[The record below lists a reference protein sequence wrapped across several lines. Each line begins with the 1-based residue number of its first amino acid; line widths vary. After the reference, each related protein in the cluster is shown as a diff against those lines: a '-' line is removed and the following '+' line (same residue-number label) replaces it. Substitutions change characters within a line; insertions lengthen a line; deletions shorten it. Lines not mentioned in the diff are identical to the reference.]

1 MMNWMLAL
9 PEIVLACLGMAILI
23 FGVVRKQ
30 DSTVL
35 ATMFTIGA
43 FLITGFLVVTR
54 SNGVGFNGQFVTD
67 AFASFNKELI
77 LLGGIVALI
86 LSLDWNRSQ
95 GIARFE
101 FPVLVLFATVGMM
114 VMVSASNLMTL
125 YLGLELHSLALYVL
139 AAFARDN
146 QRSSEAGLKYFVLS
160 GLASG
165 LLLYGIS
172 LVYGFSGTMDFQAL
186 HGALMT
192 PAAAPPG
199 LIVGVVF
206 VVVGLAFKIS
216 AVPFHMW
223 TPDVYEGA
231 PTPVTTFFATAPK
244 VAAMAL
250 LLRVMGT
257 SFAELVPAW
266 QSLIVLM
273 AIASMIL
280 GALAAIGQQSI
291 KRLMAY
297 SSIGHM
303 GYALIGLAVGS
314 SDGVRGVLV
323 YMTVYV
329 LMTGGTLACVLAMKR
344 NDTPLEKISDL
355 SGLATT
361 DPGLALAISVF
372 MFSLAGIPLMAG
384 FFAKL
389 YIFLAAV
396 KAGLFALAVIGV
408 LTSVV
413 SAFYYIRVVKVMY
426 FDPPVEPFDR
436 RPPALSFVVAA
447 TGLFTA
453 FFFLFPAPVV
463 DAAEM
468 ASRVLFRSDIV
479 LDTGHLHLS
488 AFIRG

>member
-1 MMNWMLAL
+1 MNWTLAL
-9 PEIVLACLGMAILI
+9 PELVLTCCGLAILV

-30 DSTVL
+30 DSSML

-43 FLITGFLVVTR
+43 FLVTGMLVATR
-54 SNGVGFNGQFVTD
+54 VSGFGFNGQFVTD
-67 AFASFNKELI
+67 AFSTFNKELI
-77 LLGGIVALI
+77 LLGGALALI
-86 LSLDWNRSQ
+86 VSLDWNRSQ

-101 FPVLVLFATVGMM
+101 YPVLVLFATVGMM

-125 YLGLELHSLALYVL
+125 YLGLELQSLALYVL

-146 QRSSEAGLKYFVLS
+146 LRSSEAGLKYFVLS

-186 HGALMT
+186 HLTLAT
-192 PAAAPPG
+192 PADAPPG
-199 LIVGVVF
+199 LIVGIVF
-206 VVVGLAFKIS
+206 VLVGLAFKVS

-231 PTPVTTFFATAPK
+231 PTPVTVFFATGPK

-273 AIASMIL
+273 SIASMVL
-280 GALAAIGQQSI
+280 GALAAIGQSNI

-329 LMTGGTLACVLAMKR
+329 LMTAGTFACIMAMKR
-344 NDTPLEKISDL
+344 DGRPVEQISDL
-355 SGLATT
+355 SGLATN
-361 DPGLALAISVF
+361 DPGLAMAISVF

-396 KAGLFALAVIGV
+396 KGGLWTLAVVGV

-413 SAFYYIRVVKVMY
+413 GAFYYIRIIKVMY
-426 FDPPVEPFDR
+426 FDPPAEAFDR

-463 DAAEM
+463 DAAEL
-468 ASRVLFRSDIV
+468 ASRVLFR
-479 LDTGHLHLS
+479 
-488 AFIRG
+488 

>member
-1 MMNWMLAL
+1 MNWTLAV
-9 PEIVLACLGMAILI
+9 PEVVLACLGMAILI
-23 FGVVRKQ
+23 FGVLRKQ
-30 DSTVL
+30 DSTSL

-43 FLITGFLVVTR
+43 FLITGMLVATR
-54 SNGVGFNGQFVTD
+54 VSGSGFNGQFVTD
-67 AFASFNKELI
+67 AFATFNKELI
-77 LLGGIVALI
+77 LLGAALSLI
-86 LSLDWNRSQ
+86 MSLDWNRSQ
-95 GIARFE
+95 GIGRFE

-114 VMVSASNLMTL
+114 IMASASNMMTL

-139 AAFARDN
+139 AAFARDSL
-146 QRSSEAGLKYFVLS
+146 RSSEAGLKYFVLS
-160 GLASG
+160 GLSSG

-172 LVYGFSGTMDFQAL
+172 LIYGFSGTMDFQAL

-192 PAAAPPG
+192 PAAAPSG

-206 VVVGLAFKIS
+206 VLIGLAFKIS

-231 PTPVTTFFATAPK
+231 PTPVTIFFATAPK

-266 QSLIVLM
+266 QALVVVMS
-273 AIASMIL
+273 IASMVL
-280 GALAAIGQQSI
+280 GAFAAIGQRNI
-291 KRLMAY
+291 KRMMAY

-303 GYALIGLAVGS
+303 GYALIGLAVGT

-329 LMTGGTLACVLAMKR
+329 LMTAGALSCVLAMKR
-344 NDTPLEKISDL
+344 DGKPVEQIADL

-361 DPGLALAISVF
+361 DPGLAMALSVF
-372 MFSLAGIPLMAG
+372 MFSLAGIPLMGG

-389 YIFLAAV
+389 YIFMASV
-396 KAGLFALAVIGV
+396 KAGLYVLAVIGV
-408 LTSVV
+408 LTSVLG
-413 SAFYYIRVVKVMY
+413 AFYYLRVIKVMY
-426 FDPPVEPFDR
+426 FDPPVAAFDR

-468 ASRVLFRSDIV
+468 ASRVLFR
-479 LDTGHLHLS
+479 
-488 AFIRG
+488 

>member
-1 MMNWMLAL
+1 MNWTLAV
-9 PEIVLACLGMAILI
+9 PELVLTCAGMAILI
-23 FGVVRKQ
+23 FGVLRRQ
-30 DSTVL
+30 DSTLL

-43 FLITGFLVVTR
+43 FLITGLLVATET
-54 SNGVGFNGQFVTD
+54 SGIGFNGQFVTD
-67 AFASFNKELI
+67 AFATFNKELI
-77 LLGGIVALI
+77 LVGGALALI
-86 LSLDWNRSQ
+86 LSLDWNRTQ

-101 FPVLVLFATVGMM
+101 YPVLVLFATVGMM
-114 VMVSASNLMTL
+114 AMVSASNLMTL
-125 YLGLELHSLALYVL
+125 YLGLELQSLALYVL
-139 AAFARDN
+139 AAFARDDL
-146 QRSSEAGLKYFVLS
+146 RSSEAGLKYFVLS

-186 HGALMT
+186 HSALMT
-192 PAAAPPG
+192 PSAAPAG
-199 LIVGVVF
+199 LIVGLVF

-231 PTPVTTFFATAPK
+231 PTPVTIFFATAPK

-273 AIASMIL
+273 AIASMVL
-280 GALAAIGQQSI
+280 GSFAAIGQRNI

-329 LMTGGTLACVLAMKR
+329 LMTAGAIACIMAMKR
-344 NDTPLEKISDL
+344 NGQPVEQIADL

-361 DPGLALAISVF
+361 DPGLALAFSVF
-372 MFSLAGIPLMAG
+372 MFSLAGIPLIAG

-396 KAGLFALAVIGV
+396 KGGLYTLAVIGV

-413 SAFYYIRVVKVMY
+413 GAFYYIRVIKVMY
-426 FDPPVEPFDR
+426 FDEPAAAFDR
-436 RPPALSFVVAA
+436 RQPALSFVVAA

-468 ASRVLFRSDIV
+468 ASRVLFR
-479 LDTGHLHLS
+479 
-488 AFIRG
+488 

>member
-1 MMNWMLAL
+1 M
-9 PEIVLACLGMAILI
+9 
-23 FGVVRKQ
+23 
-30 DSTVL
+30 L

-43 FLITGFLVVTR
+43 FLITGMLVATR
-54 SNGVGFNGQFVTD
+54 VAGFGFNGQFVTD
-67 AFASFNKELI
+67 AFATFNKELI
-77 LLGGIVALI
+77 LLGGALALI

-101 FPVLVLFATVGMM
+101 YPVLVLFATVGMM

-125 YLGLELHSLALYVL
+125 YLGLELQSLALYVL
-139 AAFARDN
+139 AAFARDDL
-146 QRSSEAGLKYFVLS
+146 RSSEAGLKYFVLS

-186 HGALMT
+186 HMALHDAGRR
-192 PAAAPPG
+192 AAGPDRRHRVRAGRVWRSRSPPCRSICG
-199 LIVGVVF
+199 R
-206 VVVGLAFKIS
+206 
-216 AVPFHMW
+216 
-223 TPDVYEGA
+223 
-231 PTPVTTFFATAPK
+231 PTCMRARRRRSPCSSPPAPK

-273 AIASMIL
+273 SIASMVL
-280 GALAAIGQQSI
+280 GALAAIGQSNI

-329 LMTGGTLACVLAMKR
+329 LMTAGTFACIMAMKR
-344 NDTPLEKISDL
+344 DGRPVEQISDL

-396 KAGLFALAVIGV
+396 KGGLWTLAVIGV

-413 SAFYYIRVVKVMY
+413 GAFYYIRIIKVMY
-426 FDPPVEPFDR
+426 FDAPAEAFDR

-468 ASRVLFRSDIV
+468 ASRVLFR
-479 LDTGHLHLS
+479 
-488 AFIRG
+488 